1 MVSTEDRLVSMI
13 KFTIKGVKET
23 LYGSKNEINTNLEN
37 VRIIFACFLV
47 FVFFIDV
54 RNCFLQTFLA
64 LRLGEFFI

>member
-1 MVSTEDRLVSMI
+1 MI

-23 LYGSKNEINTNLEN
+23 LHGSKNEINTNLEN

-54 RNCFLQTFLA
+54 RNCFLQTFLD
-64 LRLGEFFI
+64 LRLGEVFI